1 MSFQTKKTMQKKILL
16 TTLLFTIALSGCKDK
31 AKDHNHSAANEAKD
45 HNHSA
50 ANEATEGTM
59 TAAMDVEPSDQVM
72 DMKQMTA
79 AMDGAET
86 MPINTDMMGPH
97 NNVMHRISHGTTAA
111 MDQMDSNNP
120 GLLM

>member
-16 TTLLFTIALSGCKDK
+16 TTLLFTIALSGCKEK
-31 AKDHNHSAANEAKD
+31 AKDHNHSAAHEAKD
-45 HNHSA
+45 HNHSE
-50 ANEATEGTM
+50 ANEEKDNKM

-79 AMDGAET
+79 AMDVAET

-97 NNVMHRISHGTTAA
+97 NNVMPRISQTPTAA
-111 MDQMDSNNP
+111 MDQIENN
-120 GLLM
+120 GNGMIM

>member
-1 MSFQTKKTMQKKILL
+1 MQKKILL

-31 AKDHNHSAANEAKD
+31 AKDHNHSAANEA
-45 HNHSA
+45 
-50 ANEATEGTM
+50 TEGTMTAADDATDNTM
-59 TAAMDVEPSDQVM
+59 TAAMDVEPSDQMM

-86 MPINTDMMGPH
+86 MPINTDMMDPD
-97 NNVMHRISHGTTAA
+97 NNVMPRISQTSTAE
-111 MDQMDSNNP
+111 MDPMDSSSR